1 MRARSHLLEC
11 KYGSVVFD
19 EAHKARR
26 RGGPGPKKDEPE
38 NLLDF
43 MLRIGSRDLRLDHND
58 LYNIALY
65 LLFVPPNDLR

>member
-11 KYGSVVFD
+11 KYGSVVLD

-26 RGGPGPKKDEPE
+26 RGGPGPKKDEPK

-43 MLRIGSRDLRLDHND
+43 MLRIGSRTRV
-58 LYNIALY
+58 
-65 LLFVPPNDLR
+65 LLLV